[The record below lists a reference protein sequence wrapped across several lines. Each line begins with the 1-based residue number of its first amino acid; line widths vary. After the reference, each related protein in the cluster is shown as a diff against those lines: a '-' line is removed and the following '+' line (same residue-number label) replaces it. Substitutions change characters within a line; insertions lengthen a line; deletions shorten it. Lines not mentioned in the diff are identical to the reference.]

1 MGTVQAGRCFKCL
14 LHFSIHV
21 LGQWSSP
28 RCGAPQVQKL
38 SSLQEPPKR
47 LAERRFEVSS
57 AKLQL
62 LNSGGSNFRLDK
74 AHQSWTRWLSKR
86 FKFKLIRFDQ
96 ASFKRHKMSQVKEW
110 ISFKHSMSGQCL
122 GCRRWPHGART
133 VTDRHG
139 QLCSSLIY
147 FKAKVGCAFK
157 STSQNYTKL
166 LNTLRLTEQT
176 KPSES
181 TLLAFSFRHACFA
194 SLRVCLF
201 VFVLHAGWTHG
212 FHTETAKG
220 CWQSTW
226 AAVPCCAE
234 LYVYDC
240 L

>member
-47 LAERRFEVSS
+47 LAERRFDVSS

-74 AHQSWTRWLSKR
+74 AHQSRTRWLSKR

-96 ASFKRHKMSQVKEW
+96 ASFKCHKMSQVKEW
-110 ISFKHSMSGQCL
+110 FHLWSILCPASAWAAEDGLME
-122 GCRRWPHGART
+122 HGPSRI
-133 VTDRHG
+133 VTDSFAH
-139 QLCSSLIY
+139 LCW
-147 FKAKVGCAFK
+147 FWKAKVGMCAFK
-157 STSQNYTKL
+157 SWDLTKL
-166 LNTLRLTEQT
+166 LNIKQT

-181 TLLAFSFRHACFA
+181 TLLAFNFRHACFA
-194 SLRVCLF
+194 SLRVSLSVCLCPTCGLNSWIPHRDSEGLLTKYLGRSA
-201 VFVLHAGWTHG
+201 VLCRVVSLWSLIA
-212 FHTETAKG
+212 
-220 CWQSTW
+220 C
-226 AAVPCCAE
+226 
-234 LYVYDC
+234 
-240 L
+240 